1 MKDLTKD
8 LETDE
13 DFILKSIAVTKDIN
27 LLADNLSDY
36 FKKYKELGQVEI
48 KFDEEARDW
57 KIKTK
62 RGEKT
67 VEYPEGMAKAV
78 MGLRQ

>member
-8 LETDE
+8 LEKDE
-13 DFILKSIAVTKDIN
+13 DFILKSIAVTKDLD
-27 LLADNLSDY
+27 LLADNLSAY

-62 RGEKT
+62 RGEKK
-67 VEYPEGMAKAV
+67 VEYPEGIAKAIIE
-78 MGLRQ
+78 LRE